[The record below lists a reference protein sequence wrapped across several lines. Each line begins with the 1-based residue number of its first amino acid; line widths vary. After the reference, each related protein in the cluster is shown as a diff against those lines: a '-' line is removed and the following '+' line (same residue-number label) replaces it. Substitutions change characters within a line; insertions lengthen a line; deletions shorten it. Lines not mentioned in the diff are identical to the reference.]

1 MLDSKGNSV
10 NLWICQNKGS
20 QSKRTEQL
28 IDAESE
34 ENYLVKI
41 VKLTTK
47 VEEVITNNNS
57 LI

>member
-20 QSKRTEQL
+20 KKRTE
-28 IDAESE
+28 ESIE
-34 ENYLVKI
+34 ADSDREAYFVKI

-47 VEEVITNNNS
+47 VEKVITNNTP
-57 LI
+57 